1 MPAVTSRRV
10 ILKSRPLGAPRP
22 SDFDLVQAPVPA
34 PKSGEILCRTIYL
47 SLDPYM
53 RGRISGVK
61 SYAKGVDL
69 GELMVGG
76 TVSEVMESRHPDFKA
91 GDLVQ
96 GYDGWQTHAVSSGAG
111 VRRLDPAQA
120 PISTALGVLGMPGM
134 TAYVGLLDIGRP
146 KAGETVVVS
155 AASGAVGSV
164 VGQIAKLKGCRA
176 VGIAG
181 SEEKCRFVVDTLG
194 FDACVNHR
202 SGDLVGALRLACPS
216 GIDVYFENV
225 GGAVLDAVL
234 RLVNPGARIPLCGLV
249 SQYNATEPV
258 RGPDLRPVLVNRVTI
273 RGFIVSDHSDRQADF
288 LTEMTRWVR
297 EGRVR
302 YREDVVEGLEQAP
315 RALIGL
321 LDGRNFGKVI
331 VRVGPEPARR

>member
-1 MPAVTSRRV
+1 MTTPLNRQIVLARRPQGV
-10 ILKSRPLGAPRP
+10 PRSDDFMLIESPLPRP
-22 SDFDLVQAPVPA
+22 GDGQ
-34 PKSGEILCRTIYL
+34 ILCRTVYL

-53 RGRISGVK
+53 RGRMSEGR
-61 SYAKGVDL
+61 SYARSVEIGQV
-69 GELMVGG
+69 MVGG
-76 TVSEVMESRHPDFKA
+76 TVSEVIESRHPSFKA
-91 GDLVQ
+91 GDIVL
-96 GYDGWQTHAVSSGAG
+96 GHDGWQTYAVSNGAG
-111 VRRLDPAQA
+111 TRTLDPVQA
-120 PISTALGVLGMPGM
+120 PISTALGVLGMPGL
-134 TAYVGLLDIGRP
+134 TAYVGLLDIGQPRG
-146 KAGETVVVS
+146 GETVVVA

-181 SEEKCRFVVDTLG
+181 SDDKCRFVVDTLG

-202 SGDLVGALRLACPS
+202 AADLAGALRQACPS

-234 RLVNPGARIPLCGLV
+234 RLVNPGARIPLCGLI
-249 SQYNATEPV
+249 SQYNATESA

-273 RGFIVSDHSDRQADF
+273 RGFIVSDHADRQADF
-288 LTEMTRWVR
+288 LRDMTRWVH

-302 YREDVVEGLEQAP
+302 YREDVVEGLPQAP

-321 LDGRNFGKVI
+321 LEGRNFGKVI
-331 VRVGPEPARR
+331 VRV